1 MLTIKDESHER
12 MCFAGV
18 GMGHKICLH
27 HWSGVLPVF
36 CIEQLAG
43 VIKRDNGM
51 GLFALSS
58 CGWSD

>member
-1 MLTIKDESHER
+1 
-12 MCFAGV
+12 
-18 GMGHKICLH
+18 
-27 HWSGVLPVF
+27 LPVF